1 MFYDPDKGGHGL
13 PFNPLKSCVVPRPI
27 GWISTLKPGGQV
39 NLAPF
44 SQFNLVGFEPGYV
57 MFSANSHPPDNRRK
71 DTIENAERTMEFVY
85 NMATW
90 DLREAVLRSSRF
102 VGAAFDEIEAAGLTP
117 AASRNVKVPRV
128 AESPVALE
136 CRHYTTLTLPGN
148 TPETTHYLVIG
159 RVLGVH
165 IDDAAIG
172 ADGKL
177 DIPRLRPLARLG
189 YADYA
194 CVESVFQLEAAGGGD
209 AKNRKMFGGA

>member
-1 MFYDPDKGGHGL
+1 MYYEPDKGGHGL
-13 PFNPLKSCVVPRPI
+13 PHNPLKSCVVPRPI
-27 GWISTLKPGGQV
+27 GWITTLKPDGRV

-57 MFSANSHPPDNRRK
+57 MFSANVHPPENRRK
-71 DTIENAERTMEFVY
+71 DTIVNAERTFEFVY

-102 VGAAFDEIEAAGLTP
+102 VGAEFDEIEAAGLTP
-117 AASRNVKVPRV
+117 AACRSVKVPRV
-128 AESPVALE
+128 AQSPVAFE
-136 CRHYTTLTLPGN
+136 CRYHTTLTLPGN
-148 TPETTHYLVIG
+148 TPDTTHHMVVG

-165 IDDAAIG
+165 IDDDAIG

-194 CVESVFQLEAAGGGD
+194 TVDSVFQLEAPGG
-209 AKNRKMFGGA
+209 ATNRKMFGGD